1 MSSCVNG
8 AGRSP
13 RRSNEKLQQDV
24 KCGKVPGRPGVNSPR
39 SEDGV
44 LPVHHIPVIT
54 GIVSLVIVCVIKILS
69 KTSEF
74 FHCYPQRLG

>member
-1 MSSCVNG
+1 MNG

-13 RRSNEKLQQDV
+13 GRSNEKLQQDV
-24 KCGKVPGRPGVNSPR
+24 KRGKVPGRPGVSCPR
-39 SEDGV
+39 SEDGG

-54 GIVSLVIVCVIKILS
+54 GIVSLVIVCVKILS

-74 FHCYPQRLG
+74 FDCDPQRLG